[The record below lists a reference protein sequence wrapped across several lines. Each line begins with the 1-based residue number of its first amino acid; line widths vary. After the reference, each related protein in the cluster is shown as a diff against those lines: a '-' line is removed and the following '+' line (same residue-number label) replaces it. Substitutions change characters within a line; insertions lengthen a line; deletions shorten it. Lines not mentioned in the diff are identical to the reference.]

1 MNDKRNYGMYALAA
15 AIVAVGALIVGA
27 SLESLL
33 WLALVAAC
41 PLMMFFMMRGMH
53 GQGMH
58 GHDMHGGHRQHGD
71 DRDSAPSPS
80 SSDRGDPMRKHDHHT
95 GPGHA

>member
-15 AIVAVGALIVGA
+15 AIVVVGVLIAGA
-27 SLESLL
+27 SLQSFV

-53 GQGMH
+53 GQ
-58 GHDMHGGHRQHGD
+58 DAHGGHERLHDG
-71 DRDSAPSPS
+71 RD
-80 SSDRGDPMRKHDHHT
+80 GDPLHKRDHPT
-95 GPGHA
+95 GRSRP

>member
-15 AIVAVGALIVGA
+15 AIVVVGALTVGV
-27 SLESLL
+27 SLESLV

-41 PLMMFFMMRGMH
+41 PLMMFFMMKGMH

-58 GHDMHGGHRQHGD
+58 GAHDQHRD
-71 DRDSAPSPS
+71 ERDE
-80 SSDRGDPMRKHDHHT
+80 DPLRKHDHHT
-95 GPGHA
+95 GPGRP

>member
-15 AIVAVGALIVGA
+15 AIVVVGALIVGA
-27 SLESLL
+27 SLESLV

-41 PLMMFFMMRGMH
+41 PLMMFFMMKGMH

-58 GHDMHGGHRQHGD
+58 DGQDRHRDG
-71 DRDSAPSPS
+71 RDE
-80 SSDRGDPMRKHDHHT
+80 DPLRKHDHHT
-95 GPGHA
+95 GTGRP

>member
-1 MNDKRNYGMYALAA
+1 MNDRRNYGMYALAA
-15 AIVAVGALIVGA
+15 AIVVVGALIVGA
-27 SLESLL
+27 SLESLV

-58 GHDMHGGHRQHGD
+58 GGHD
-71 DRDSAPSPS
+71 DRPADRDADPSPS
-80 SSDRGDPMRKHDHHT
+80 SSSRGDPMRKHDHHS
-95 GPGHA
+95 GPGRA

>member
-15 AIVAVGALIVGA
+15 AIVVVGALIVGA
-27 SLESLL
+27 SLESLV

-58 GHDMHGGHRQHGD
+58 GGQDQHRD
-71 DRDSAPSPS
+71 EDPSPS
-80 SSDRGDPMRKHDHHT
+80 SSSRGDPIHKHDQHT
-95 GPGHA
+95 GSGRV

>member
-15 AIVAVGALIVGA
+15 AIVIVGALIVGA
-27 SLESLL
+27 SLESLV

-41 PLMMFFMMRGMH
+41 PLMMFFMMKSMH

-58 GHDMHGGHRQHGD
+58 GGHDEHRD
-71 DRDSAPSPS
+71 DRDEAPSPS
-80 SSDRGDPMRKHDHHT
+80 SSSREDPMRKHDHHT
-95 GPGHA
+95 GPGRP

>member
-15 AIVAVGALIVGA
+15 AIVFVGALVVGVPLD
-27 SLESLL
+27 SLV

-53 GQGMH
+53 GQ
-58 GHDMHGGHRQHGD
+58 DTHGGHDQHRDRD
-71 DRDSAPSPS
+71 DRNE
-80 SSDRGDPMRKHDHHT
+80 DRLRKRDHRT
-95 GPGHA
+95 GPGRL